1 MPPRSAPAI
10 GRGAIA
16 SIAVVATPR
25 DASKQGGQD
34 PVRTLSAA
42 AIVIAAALR
51 ILLAQ
56 SPFPLVAR
64 RKLLARV
71 RPPLW
76 QREAVGRN
84 QKGPLGKAI
93 EPMART

>member
-56 SPFPLVAR
+56 SPFPLLAANASSTSIDVRCTAQTGPSPSAR
-64 RKLLARV
+64 AANV
-71 RPPLW
+71 VSTP
-76 QREAVGRN
+76 
-84 QKGPLGKAI
+84 
-93 EPMART
+93 